1 MLVALLPVLT
11 LATTETITFDSRDE
25 LERALTVR
33 VRSAIE
39 TGWALVD
46 VSPEDDGSGF
56 GFTVT
61 RDGDARRHVAD
72 FDGNVYRVGPAALPE
87 HPTKPS
93 DLLLQALRE
102 GGGIELSSGCGYDV
116 QAYFIDGYAVG
127 PQAREL
133 AARSLAAADDLEG
146 AWISDR
152 RATFQLET
160 DEQAID
166 LIVTLTEDGG
176 VAETELRRYESRADR
191 TVYRRRDDARPPPRV
206 HLEHPRGRR
215 QPRPPHQPRPV
226 RDRPWRHLVPL
237 QARRRRVRGLRLL
250 TAACGVLDPP
260 EGPRGQLARSC
271 AGSTCCS
278 GVWICASMITGT
290 RSELRTR
297 QYCLASSSVRS
308 TCSMSPAISM
318 SIPRMIDVNISPS
331 GVRST
336 VPRACADQRRI
347 SMSSRAANASNVVSM
362 QSPSDDSTRCS
373 GDHDDTSPS
382 SWLEG
387 PPCNDGRGGAS
398 TRARD
403 ANVRLIVALY

>member
-1 MLVALLPVLT
+1 MHVALLPVLT

-191 TVYRRRDDARPPPRV
+191 TVYRRRGAMTRALHHAFISSIHEDGDSLVLRTS
-206 HLEHPRGRR
+206 RGRFAIDPGGTSFR
-215 QPRPPHQPRPV
+215 S
-226 RDRPWRHLVPL
+226 RH
-237 QARRRRVRGLRLL
+237 GDDEYEG
-250 TAACGVLDPP
+250 CG
-260 EGPRGQLARSC
+260 C
-271 AGSTCCS
+271 
-278 GVWICASMITGT
+278 
-290 RSELRTR
+290 
-297 QYCLASSSVRS
+297 
-308 TCSMSPAISM
+308 
-318 SIPRMIDVNISPS
+318 
-331 GVRST
+331 
-336 VPRACADQRRI
+336 
-347 SMSSRAANASNVVSM
+347 
-362 QSPSDDSTRCS
+362 
-373 GDHDDTSPS
+373 
-382 SWLEG
+382 
-387 PPCNDGRGGAS
+387 
-398 TRARD
+398 
-403 ANVRLIVALY
+403 